1 MADSVHKMPQIRMHR
16 LYDQVRKD
24 TEDKTMTKTF
34 FHKDQAER
42 FAADLKN
49 SGYEVVRIWEDR
61 DGFRQNVY
69 IVEWY

>member
-1 MADSVHKMPQIRMHR
+1 MGVKK
-16 LYDQVRKD
+16 RKG
-24 TEDKTMTKTF
+24 KNMTKTF
-34 FHKDQAER
+34 FHKDQAVR
-42 FAADLKN
+42 FAADMKK

>member
-1 MADSVHKMPQIRMHR
+1 
-16 LYDQVRKD
+16 
-24 TEDKTMTKTF
+24 MTKTF

-42 FAADLKN
+42 FAADLKK

-61 DGFRQNVY
+61 DGFRQHVY